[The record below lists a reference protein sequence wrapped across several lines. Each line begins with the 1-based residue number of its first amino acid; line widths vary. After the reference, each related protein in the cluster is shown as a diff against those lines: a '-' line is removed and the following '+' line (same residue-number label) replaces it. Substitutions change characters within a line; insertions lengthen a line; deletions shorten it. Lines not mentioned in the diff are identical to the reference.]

1 MASPAPRATLSPG
14 LCRQGWINATRAA
27 GFGQPPRPPWAK
39 AGSGGLGAGARPW
52 GLKPEAP
59 SQLPCLGFLLIATG
73 LGPRPDSLPR
83 QRRGRGIFQS
93 NSEPNALLGKVGPQR
108 KRDFSTRAEGRGRR
122 RCQLYLFS
130 LFCFRDLCRSPMS
143 TTAARIPAFR
153 QCILPAGWD
162 MARRP
167 PVPGRALA
175 RPPRAPVGPAPRAPR
190 RPLPAPGRPPRMDPA
205 PPRCAPVSGD
215 RALTSPRPSASPR
228 GPRGGRCPLPGCG
241 HCQGSLGAR
250 PGRAAPGLPLRPA
263 ARARTPP

>member
-59 SQLPCLGFLLIATG
+59 SQLPCLGFLLTATG

-108 KRDFSTRAEGRGRR
+108 NGILAPERREGGGGAASFT
-122 RCQLYLFS
+122 FS
-130 LFCFRDLCRSPMS
+130 LYSVFGIC
-143 TTAARIPAFR
+143 
-153 QCILPAGWD
+153 AGV
-162 MARRP
+162 R
-167 PVPGRALA
+167 
-175 RPPRAPVGPAPRAPR
+175 
-190 RPLPAPGRPPRMDPA
+190 
-205 PPRCAPVSGD
+205 
-215 RALTSPRPSASPR
+215 
-228 GPRGGRCPLPGCG
+228 
-241 HCQGSLGAR
+241 
-250 PGRAAPGLPLRPA
+250 
-263 ARARTPP
+263 